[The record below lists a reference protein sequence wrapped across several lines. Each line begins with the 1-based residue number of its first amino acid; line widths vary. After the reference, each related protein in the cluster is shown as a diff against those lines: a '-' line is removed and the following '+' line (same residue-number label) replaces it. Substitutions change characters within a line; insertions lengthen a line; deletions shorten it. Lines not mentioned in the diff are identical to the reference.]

1 MNISFAPPIYPA
13 TEEELNEYNTAKEKA
28 RVSLLQQHRE
38 VKIAINTRHGG
49 FGLSNLAF
57 EKLLKR
63 KGIAFEKTFDNVVLE
78 DVPIKNHNR
87 EHFLEKVKF
96 VKAQTDEVLAAARW
110 QTHYYDAGHLGDEN
124 HYLAPWE
131 FFSNRADA
139 DLIAIIEELG
149 SEQASGELA
158 SLKIVQIPNNVEWE
172 IHDYDGRE
180 YVAEKHRK
188 WH

>member
-1 MNISFAPPIYPA
+1 MNTGFAPPIYPA
-13 TEEELNEYNTAKEKA
+13 TEEELNELNTAKEKA
-28 RVSLLQQHRE
+28 RASLLQQHHAIK
-38 VKIAINTRHGG
+38 VAINTLYGG
-49 FGLSNLAF
+49 FDLSNLAF

-63 KGIAFEKTFDNVVLE
+63 KSIAFEKT
-78 DVPIKNHNR
+78 
-87 EHFLEKVKF
+87 
-96 VKAQTDEVLAAARW
+96 LAAGADCW
-110 QTHYYDAGHLGDEN
+110 QTHYFNAGHLGDEN

-139 DLIAIIEELG
+139 DLIAVIEELG

-180 YVAEKHRK
+180 WIAEKHRK

>member
-1 MNISFAPPIYPA
+1 MNTGFAPPIYPA
-13 TEEELNEYNTAKEKA
+13 TEEELDELNIAKEKA

-63 KGIAFEKTFDNVVLE
+63 KSIAFEKSSDN
-78 DVPIKNHNR
+78 I
-87 EHFLEKVKF
+87 FF
-96 VKAQTDEVLAAARW
+96 
-110 QTHYYDAGHLGDEN
+110 HYYDAGHLGDEN
-124 HYLAPWE
+124 HYLSPWE